1 MTAAKILVV
10 EDNTI
15 QREGLAVVLRQQG
28 YTVLQAVDGDDAL
41 NRLSGEPV
49 PDLILLDMLIPDAHG
64 DGWWFLQQRQR
75 IPALGP
81 VPVIIIT
88 ALPVASRE
96 WAVSLGAEGLIRKP
110 FKVEP
115 LLAEVRRWLE
125 R

>member
-1 MTAAKILVV
+1 MTAATILVV

-28 YTVLQAVDGDDAL
+28 YTVLLAADGNDAL
-41 NRLSGEPV
+41 NRLSGGPV

-75 IPALGP
+75 IPALAS
-81 VPVIIIT
+81 VPVIIMT

-96 WAVSLGAEGLIRKP
+96 WASSLGAEGFIRKP
-110 FKVEP
+110 FEVGP
-115 LLAEVRRWLE
+115 LLTEVRRCLE